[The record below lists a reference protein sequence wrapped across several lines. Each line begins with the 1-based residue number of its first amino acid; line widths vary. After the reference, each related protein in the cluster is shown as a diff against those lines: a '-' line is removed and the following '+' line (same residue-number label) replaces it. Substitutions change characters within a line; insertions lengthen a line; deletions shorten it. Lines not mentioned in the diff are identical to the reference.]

1 MLIPDSNYGRG
12 VFRRRL
18 RLGVAARETRVD
30 LEDGNHA
37 FRLVLRHD
45 GERIT
50 AIEPTYV
57 RHPFTTCPG
66 SARFLTD
73 LVGRPLD
80 DNPEERRL
88 PERRHSCTH
97 VTDMARLALDHVRDA
112 GLRRLYDI
120 EVDDECEG
128 RSSTRITCDGQLVH
142 EWIISRQAIVGPEEL
157 AGRPM
162 MQGFHAWVRQ
172 EFTDLALE
180 AAIALQRGWFVG
192 QTRRYIMTPVRDHP
206 ATGDGMPDGVCY
218 SYSEPVVRNAERIEG
233 SKRDFTHDADALL
246 RFRH

>member
-1 MLIPDSNYGRG
+1 MLTPDPDYGSG

-18 RLGVAARETRVD
+18 RLNVATREVHVE

-37 FRLVLRHD
+37 FRLALRHD

-50 AIEPTYV
+50 AIEPAYV

-66 SARFLTD
+66 SAGFLTA

-80 DNPEERRL
+80 DRPEDRRL
-88 PERRHSCTH
+88 PDRRHSCTH

-120 EVDDECEG
+120 EVDDECDG
-128 RSSTRITCDGQLVH
+128 RSSTRISRDGQLVH
-142 EWIISRQAIVGPEEL
+142 EWIISRQVIVGPEEL
-157 AGRPM
+157 ADRPM

-172 EFTDLALE
+172 AFTGLALE
-180 AAIALQRGWFVG
+180 AAIALQRGWFVA
-192 QTRRYIMTPVRDHP
+192 QTRRYRMTPVHEYP
-206 ATGDGMPDGVCY
+206 AIGDGMPEGVCY
-218 SYSEPVVRNAERIEG
+218 SYSTPAVQRAERIEG
-233 SKRDFTHDADALL
+233 SKRDFTHRANALL
-246 RFRH
+246 RFDR